1 MTSLLFSLFSC
12 FFGHLRKQNG
22 NGIFMTSHRTQMA
35 DRRNHEGAAAYGVAT
50 LQDASKGYN
59 AGEVSTWKPRPV

>member
-1 MTSLLFSLFSC
+1 
-12 FFGHLRKQNG
+12 
-22 NGIFMTSHRTQMA
+22 MA